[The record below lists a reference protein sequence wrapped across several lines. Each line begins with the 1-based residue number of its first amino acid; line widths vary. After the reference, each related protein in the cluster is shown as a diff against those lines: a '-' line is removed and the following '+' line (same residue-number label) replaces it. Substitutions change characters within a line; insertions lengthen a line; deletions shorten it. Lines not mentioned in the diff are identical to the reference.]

1 MFNGHWNITWGKK
14 KLAYLITVHIQIA
27 QDTPEIEV
35 DIKIEPKP
43 EDLELTEIKDEI
55 DSIASMEETQ
65 TEPNFEEI
73 LSDEDDIIDTP
84 SNSDDNDASDPI
96 GGDEEPEEDQI
107 DDEITLR
114 EIKRK
119 KSEFEK
125 LLIENDK
132 FWKNFDE
139 RDKRGTVSET
149 PGVLDGKKLTAFAH
163 MQLQCGEMESDEAVF
178 LLQTTRVALG

>member
-1 MFNGHWNITWGKK
+1 MLYVIK
-14 KLAYLITVHIQIA
+14 QEEIA
-27 QDTPEIEV
+27 QNTPEIEV
-35 DIKIEPKP
+35 DIRIEAKR
-43 EDLELTEIKDEI
+43 EYLELTEFKDEI
-55 DSIASMEETQ
+55 DSIASMEETP
-65 TEPNFEEI
+65 TEQNFEE
-73 LSDEDDIIDTP
+73 SDEDNVIDTL

-139 RDKRGTVSET
+139 RNKRGTVSET
-149 PGVLDGKKLTAFAH
+149 PGVLDGKKLAAFAH
-163 MQLQCGEMESDEAVF
+163 VQLQCGEMECDEAVF
-178 LLQTTRVALG
+178 LL